1 MGSTTSAEVHDV
13 TDGVEP
19 YQMSVK
25 RSALYLKSQLNLLPG
40 VVPGK
45 IPRIMKETITM
56 ASGLVLPERSA
67 RHYP

>member
-1 MGSTTSAEVHDV
+1 
-13 TDGVEP
+13 
-19 YQMSVK
+19 MSVK

-56 ASGLVLPERSA
+56 ASGLVLPERST